1 MFGNER
7 RKLNRSAD
15 AINALLD
22 YRSEL
27 FGYNSDFELKN
38 NKMIKINLK
47 GKGISIY
54 ATYVDE
60 GLENPKRVRIT
71 VSKKYMTKQRKFGS
85 RSGNKV
91 VFLGWYRN
99 SDIFVAWD
107 PDHVFSLKPSDG
119 SACSVFAPK
128 KIKDEVNKFDLFV
141 CNANAKKVKVDKFVI
156 AMRSDILPYYLENAE
171 MLHSMNNEEEIISTI
186 KRCANSD
193 IDSATLSRSGNLLEI
208 PSKYWVEF
216 KRRDP
221 VFRKTVLEAYNY
233 TCCIC
238 GKKLGIVEAAHII
251 PHSLDSSNNHV
262 TNGLALCVEHHVL
275 YDKAILMPGP
285 DYKLVFNIAR
295 ANELRRAGLGAGLNK
310 IKKLDGKSI
319 KVPKNNRPSK
329 KSLREGIKIRDP
341 RAILKQ

>member
-22 YRSEL
+22 YGSEL
-27 FGYNSDFELKN
+27 FGYNSDLEIKN
-38 NKMIKINLK
+38 NKMIKIDLE
-47 GKGISIY
+47 GKKISIY

-71 VSKKYMTKQRKFGS
+71 VSKKHMNQQRNRS
-85 RSGNKV
+85 RGGNKV

-128 KIKDEVNKFDLFV
+128 KIKDEVNKLCLSV
-141 CNANAKKVKVDKFVI
+141 CNANAKKVEGDKFVI
-156 AMRSDILPYYLENAE
+156 AMRSDMLPHYLENAE
-171 MLHSMNNEEEIISTI
+171 NLHTMDSEEKIISAMMHPATSDL
-186 KRCANSD
+186 NS
-193 IDSATLSRSGNLLEI
+193 ALLSRSGNLLKV
-208 PSKYWVEF
+208 PSKYWVEC

-221 VFRKTVLEAYNY
+221 AFRKAVLEAYNY

-285 DYKLVFNIAR
+285 NYKLVFNNAR
-295 ANELRRAGLGAGLNK
+295 AKELRKAGLGAGLNK
-310 IKKLDGKSI
+310 IEKLDGKSI
-319 KVPKNNRPSK
+319 KVPKSNKPSRRN
-329 KSLREGIKIRDP
+329 LREGIEIRDH
-341 RAILKQ
+341 RAISKQ